1 MIVTESGRKFAANSH
16 NLAMIRAHV
25 AIQENSQN
33 WLATLQAQAEKFS
46 RHSTLG
52 YADLF
57 DTVHKSQ
64 I

>member
-1 MIVTESGRKFAANSH
+1 
-16 NLAMIRAHV
+16 MIRAHV